1 MVMHNTLTITFD
13 EYGDAYVAW
22 LGFDQGS
29 VMLGAMHTGAMHT
42 AYTERNW
49 QSNKWRILSR
59 GRYVY

>member
-13 EYGDAYVAW
+13 EYGDVYAAW

-29 VMLGAMHTGAMHT
+29 VMLGAMHT

-49 QSNKWRILSR
+49 QSNKWRTLSR